1 MTEDVGY
8 EGQDAA
14 GPAPR
19 RRQATLDDLF
29 KKKRREKV
37 VTINSTDDD
46 GGTIEL
52 TLRYRAIG
60 SKEYD
65 DLVAKYPPTT
75 AQKKEGA
82 AYNVDLF
89 APALISA
96 VSLEPKLSFD
106 DAKVIYESPEW
117 SGGEV
122 GGLFIE
128 ALKLCNAGLD
138 IPFTGTD

>member
-1 MTEDVGY
+1 MTSDVGN
-8 EGQDAA
+8 EGAGAA
-14 GPAPR
+14 ALPSR
-19 RRQATLDDLF
+19 RRQASIDDLF
-29 KKKRREKV
+29 KKKRRETEV
-37 VTINSTDDD
+37 VITSQDDD

-60 SKEYD
+60 SREYD
-65 DLVAKYPPTT
+65 DLVSKYPPTRE
-75 AQKKEGA
+75 QKADGA

-96 VSLEPKLSFD
+96 VSMEPRLSLD
-106 DAKVIYESPEW
+106 DAKEIYNSPEW
-117 SGGEV
+117 SGGEI

-138 IPFTGTD
+138 VPFNGRG

>member
-1 MTEDVGY
+1 MSDELGH
-8 EGQDAA
+8 EESGAA
-14 GPAPR
+14 APTSR
-19 RRQATLDDLF
+19 RRQASIDDLF
-29 KKKRREKV
+29 KKKRRERTV
-37 VTINSTDDD
+37 VINSIDDD
-46 GGTIEL
+46 GGSIEL

-65 DLVAKYPPTT
+65 DLVAKYPPTRE
-75 AQKKEGA
+75 QQKEGA

-96 VSLEPKLSFD
+96 VSLEPKLSFE
-106 DAKVIYESPEW
+106 DAKEIYNSPEW

-138 IPFTGTD
+138 VPFTGTD